1 MEPEQAALAGEL
13 LGAGTVVPI
22 HYDGFEIDPWYR
34 PVSDASARFAA
45 AATGRPYEARVLEPG
60 ESFEV
65 TNHEGRPAGRPSANQ
80 QPTPST

>member
-1 MEPEQAALAGEL
+1 MESEQAALAGEL
-13 LGAGTVVPI
+13 LGAGTVVPM

-34 PVSDASARFAA
+34 PVSEAAARFEA

-65 TNHEGRPAGRPSANQ
+65 AAVPSAG
-80 QPTPST
+80 